1 MDLGLSGQ
9 VVLITGAGNG
19 IGAACAVAFAA
30 EGCRTVVADLQ
41 LEAAQ
46 AVAAD
51 IRASGHQALPVAMDV
66 RQPASI
72 RQALE
77 TVKGQWGDIGVLLN
91 NAGFSRDRPVS
102 LMSDTEWSDVIDVNL
117 TGHFNCIREVAPAM
131 VARGYGRIVNM
142 ASRAHFGDINKSNYS
157 AAKAGVIGLTK
168 ALSLELAPQGV
179 TVNAL
184 APGII
189 DTARLR
195 NLPQF
200 AGIESRSIAGMPIK
214 RIGRPEEVAAAALFL
229 ASVHAGFISGE
240 VLHISGGRYG

>member
-117 TGHFNCIREVAPAM
+117 TGHFNSIREVAPAM